1 MSVFCERRWG
11 ARESASS
18 TPPNT
23 HTQGREHTHTHQ
35 IFLEAAPNGVYK
47 WYEEQFGFERVGA
60 IPMVRL

>member
-1 MSVFCERRWG
+1 MYFVSVAGGHVNRQVPL
-11 ARESASS
+11 
-18 TPPNT
+18 PPT